1 MKDKRN
7 YLFYLLVTILFVCTA
22 GVDAVNAAGS
32 PSLSASASAASVKE
46 GGLVNVSVNLSGN
59 PSISTFGAALGYDSS
74 VLSYEGVSWNGGFS
88 GSDMQMASDTGSE
101 VNLSVVCEESYSADG
116 AIATVK
122 FRGVSDAASI
132 PVTLSLRD
140 MSDADLEA
148 VTDCK
153 ISGKVRVPQSA
164 SDTTGK
170 TNQADK
176 SKPAANDK
184 PKKENG
190 ANAENDKNTQGASQA
205 GAANTAAS
213 STVSNSSNATD
224 TASANA
230 AGVAANTALTNASSQ
245 GNKTVSSNAAG
256 AVTAQAKNM
265 SESGGQGAVQ
275 KAQAVT
281 VLETGSAKP
290 DQSYKTGGGIGNDI
304 FLILAAACGI
314 FSLLLL
320 VLKRGEDQK

>member
-153 ISGKVRVPQSA
+153 VSGKVRVPQSA

-190 ANAENDKNTQGASQA
+190 ANAENDKNTQGASQD

-224 TASANA
+224 
-230 AGVAANTALTNASSQ
+230 
-245 GNKTVSSNAAG
+245 
-256 AVTAQAKNM
+256 TAQAKNM

>member
-22 GVDAVNAAGS
+22 RVDAVNAAGS
-32 PSLSASASAASVKE
+32 PSLSASASAANVKE
-46 GGLVNVSVNLSGN
+46 GGLVNVSVTLSGN

-153 ISGKVRVPQSA
+153 VSGKVRVPQSA
-164 SDTTGK
+164 SDTMGK

-184 PKKENG
+184 PKKESG
-190 ANAENDKNTQGASQA
+190 ANAENDKNTQGASQD

-213 STVSNSSNATD
+213 STASNSSNATD
-224 TASANA
+224 
-230 AGVAANTALTNASSQ
+230 
-245 GNKTVSSNAAG
+245 
-256 AVTAQAKNM
+256 TAQAKNM